1 MAKVDAAHRAR
12 RRRQILEAALHC
24 FARSGF
30 HGSSMQ
36 DVCREAKLSPGA
48 VYLYFPSKESILE
61 ALAEAGRSET
71 AEWLAHCRGKSLSEL
86 IDQLFQQLD
95 QPEALPVFQ
104 LDVRLWGEAIHT
116 PGLAALFQ
124 QSETTLLDGLSQIV
138 RNAPPKRTRE
148 QGQAIARFL
157 MAVISGFELQRVMNP
172 EVDLGAST
180 AFLKAALQAV
190 WNQTIPCDARRTLP
204 RGDKP

>member
-86 IDQLFQQLD
+86 IDQLLQQLD
-95 QPEALPVFQ
+95 QPETLPVFQ

-172 EVDLGAST
+172 EVDLAAST

-190 WNQTIPCDARRTLP
+190 WNQTIPGDARRTLP

>member
-1 MAKVDAAHRAR
+1 
-12 RRRQILEAALHC
+12 
-24 FARSGF
+24 
-30 HGSSMQ
+30 MQ